1 MNFTRTAIGKTVAAT
16 VFASFLVVFGSPI
29 SERAANGLAS
39 ISETMAISLRSEFAV
54 RMNVHLGG
62 EAFAAGRAGRAEFI
76 NMILLKQPFTYSAA
90 KLEKEIASFVGAKN
104 VSVKTQGKGKDA
116 ALIVTLAG
124 QPFAI
129 VSVDHPIP
137 SPTFTVALK
146 SISRPKNAQSLIA
159 EHKAHVLISPLT
171 TAGNMGQAVT
181 TGVNLMQLSAIISQ
195 LSSPLAHFWSTSE
208 ILIADQGFVNATLAA
223 MDAMKKQSS
232 GKSSNSNELPAQ
244 LWVNYQLYSGTT
256 SGTHGGMTQGL
267 SSLTGYELDIAPLK
281 WRRGDILQR
290 LFGTV
295 QYLFQQGPVLKD
307 GQSLGASETEKFRIK
322 SVAAKDNRPARLV
335 LTLE

>member
-1 MNFTRTAIGKTVAAT
+1 
-16 VFASFLVVFGSPI
+16 
-29 SERAANGLAS
+29 
-39 ISETMAISLRSEFAV
+39 
-54 RMNVHLGG
+54 
-62 EAFAAGRAGRAEFI
+62 
-76 NMILLKQPFTYSAA
+76 MILLKQPFTYSAA
-90 KLEKEIASFVGAKN
+90 KLEKEIASFLGAKN
-104 VSVKTQGKGKDA
+104 VSVRTQGKGKDA

-208 ILIADQGFVNATLAA
+208 ILIADQGFVNATVAA

-256 SGTHGGMTQGL
+256 PGTHGGVTF
-267 SSLTGYELDIAPLK
+267 SSACLARSNICFSMVRFSKTDKALA
-281 WRRGDILQR
+281 
-290 LFGTV
+290 
-295 QYLFQQGPVLKD
+295 
-307 GQSLGASETEKFRIK
+307 
-322 SVAAKDNRPARLV
+322 PARPKNSGSIPLLPKTIV
-335 LTLE
+335 PPVWF